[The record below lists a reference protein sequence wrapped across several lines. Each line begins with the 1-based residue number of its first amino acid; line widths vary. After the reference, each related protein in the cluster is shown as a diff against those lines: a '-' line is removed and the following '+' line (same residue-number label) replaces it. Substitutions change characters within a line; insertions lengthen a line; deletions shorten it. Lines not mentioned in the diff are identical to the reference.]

1 MKEETRELQKQI
13 TQLSDEQLL
22 EMVTVESGDYR
33 QEALDYAKAE
43 LIARGIDFA
52 KASEEKA
59 EPSGESAEPSLDARG
74 LVCLSCGGRM
84 RPATLVAEKEL
95 TIVFTDNHEER
106 FVKVNVCSQC
116 GQLSIVADYET
127 DVQA

>member
-1 MKEETRELQKQI
+1 MNEEAMELQKKI

-43 LIARGIDFA
+43 LTSRGIDFA
-52 KASEEKA
+52 PASDEKRESSEESVV
-59 EPSGESAEPSLDARG
+59 PPLDARG
-74 LVCLSCGGRM
+74 LVCLGCGGQM
-84 RPATLVAEKEL
+84 RPGALVAEKEL

-106 FVKVNVCSQC
+106 FVRVNACSQC
-116 GQLSIVADYET
+116 GQLSLVADYET
-127 DVQA
+127 DVQP